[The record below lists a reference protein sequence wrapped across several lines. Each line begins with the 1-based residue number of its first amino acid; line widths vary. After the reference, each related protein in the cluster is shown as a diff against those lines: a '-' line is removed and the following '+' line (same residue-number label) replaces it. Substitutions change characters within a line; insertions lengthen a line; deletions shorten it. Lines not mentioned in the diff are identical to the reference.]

1 MRKKNIPNQ
10 FVLPQFC
17 DGCFYKLSNRCDGAT
32 NLRTYELLSKAFVGC
47 ANENKAEFIRDIIQ
61 RQNAPKSSN
70 QSKLSFSTNY
80 ISQVIERKRIPIIPL
95 NDRIVAISLTTFLD
109 KNGRLKYKD
118 KKALTYALGIDENSK
133 IALIGTCN
141 DPRIEE
147 FWAIS
152 EVENLWQ
159 KIAEFGFEFVTGLT
173 FSVYEIFPLFSQ
185 KYNQDR
191 NFLSHDIFSSLGV
204 PCIPFLM
211 PSDEKDY
218 KYIST
223 WLGKRQDVRIVAIYG
238 SSYTRSA
245 KEFRKLIERLQKLN
259 SISPKPLKF
268 MIIGVAKPDQLQI
281 ILSEF
286 DAIIVNPKASMQAIK
301 AGNRIDEKLNEIS
314 AREFTNDE
322 LIIPNIEA
330 IEKFCMSL
338 SK

>member
-1 MRKKNIPNQ
+1 M
-10 FVLPQFC
+10 
-17 DGCFYKLSNRCDGAT
+17 S
-32 NLRTYELLSKAFVGC
+32 
-47 ANENKAEFIRDIIQ
+47 
-61 RQNAPKSSN
+61 
-70 QSKLSFSTNY
+70 
-80 ISQVIERKRIPIIPL
+80 
-95 NDRIVAISLTTFLD
+95 
-109 KNGRLKYKD
+109 
-118 KKALTYALGIDENSK
+118 ENSR
-133 IALIGTCN
+133 IALIGTCDDN
-141 DPRIEE
+141 RLEK
-147 FWAIS
+147 FWIIS
-152 EVENLWQ
+152 EVEKLWRL
-159 KIAEFGFEFVTGLT
+159 IGEFGFEFVTGLT

-218 KYIST
+218 KHIST
-223 WLGKRQDVRIVAIYG
+223 WLSQRQDVSIVAIYG

-268 MIIGVAKPDQLQI
+268 MIIGVAKPNQIKI

-286 DAIIVNPKASMQAIK
+286 NAIIVNPKASMQAIR

-330 IEKFCMSL
+330 IENFCMSL
-338 SK
+338 LK